1 MVRPAAART
10 WCSSNT
16 AAWRGR
22 PSAVSPGMCCASSS
36 GMVVLLRGVGGEQA
50 VECAEQPEPARERD
64 AEVPAVDSLA
74 ADLAAI
80 DADVEGDVRG
90 RRAHGHTLRRRR
102 QPRTVATPRRPPKVL
117 A

>member
-1 MVRPAAART
+1 MVKPAAARS

-22 PSAVSPGMCCASSS
+22 ASAASPGMCCASSS

-74 ADLAAI
+74 ADLAADLAAI

-90 RRAHGHTLRRRR
+90 RRAHGHTL
-102 QPRTVATPRRPPKVL
+102 
-117 A
+117 